1 MRIDIITIFP
11 ELFASVFD
19 FGMIQKARKSGCL
32 ELTCWDLR
40 QFTTDKHRTVDDR
53 PFGGGEGMVLKP
65 EPLAAAIRQICAGRP
80 DPWVIY
86 LTPQGVPLHQERVRG
101 LSAREHLVLI
111 CGRYEGI
118 DQRVIEQ
125 FVHEEISVGD
135 FVLSG
140 GEIPAMILVD
150 AVTRLLPGVVGHP
163 DSTRNES
170 FEEGRLDCPVYT
182 RPKVF
187 EGRRVPEALM
197 SGNHALIRRWR
208 DHQRRERTRQ
218 RRPDL
223 LNRKNITNE
232 VNDNE

>member
-19 FGMIQKARKSGCL
+19 FGMIQKARKTGLL
-32 ELTCWDLR
+32 ELACWDLR

-65 EPLAAAIRQICAGRP
+65 EPLAAAIRRVCADRP
-80 DPWVIY
+80 DARVIY
-86 LTPQGVPLHQERVRG
+86 LTPQGAPLDQERVRG
-101 LSAREHLVLI
+101 LAVRDHLVLI

-118 DQRVIEQ
+118 DQRVIDR

-140 GEIPAMILVD
+140 GEIPAMVLVD

-170 FEEGRLDCPVYT
+170 FEAEGLDCPVYT
-182 RPKVF
+182 RPEVF
-187 EGRRVPEALM
+187 EGRRVPEVLM

-208 DHQRRERTRQ
+208 DSQRRERTRQ

-223 LNRKNITNE
+223 LNRKHITNE